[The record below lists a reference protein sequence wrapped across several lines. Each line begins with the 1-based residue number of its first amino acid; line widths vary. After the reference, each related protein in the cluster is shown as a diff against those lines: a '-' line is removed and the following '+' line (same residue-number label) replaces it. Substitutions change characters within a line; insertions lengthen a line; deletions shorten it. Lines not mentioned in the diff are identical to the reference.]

1 MNRRTGRI
9 TAVLSPHL
17 FLAPPDKVGHTRDA
31 ALVPRPGNV
40 RGGWYRGGM
49 GCYDLSTGE
58 VCKGLDR
65 LPGSPA
71 RDRIELAAA
80 LVGAVA
86 GVRAEAGGLEFPD
99 RTSEAWQQLE
109 KRLEA
114 LTRVS
119 ATLGSRIPRIR
130 DPRLA
135 LTIAHGLD
143 TLLCNITT
151 GYNALELAIGDGL
164 AALET
169 GRRAMDLKYSNVGDY
184 AREEL
189 GMNASTAYQP
199 SRSRPAGA
207 ARAPPTGHPPPTH

>member
-1 MNRRTGRI
+1 
-9 TAVLSPHL
+9 
-17 FLAPPDKVGHTRDA
+17 
-31 ALVPRPGNV
+31 
-40 RGGWYRGGM
+40 M

-86 GVRAEAGGLEFPD
+86 GVRAERGGLEFPN
-99 RTSEAWQQLE
+99 RTSEAWQRLE

-130 DPRLA
+130 DPRQA
-135 LTIAHGLD
+135 LTIARGLD
-143 TLLCNITT
+143 TLLCNITS
-151 GYNALELAIGDGL
+151 GYNDPRLAH
-164 AALET
+164 
-169 GRRAMDLKYSNVGDY
+169 SPH
-184 AREEL
+184 
-189 GMNASTAYQP
+189 S
-199 SRSRPAGA
+199 
-207 ARAPPTGHPPPTH
+207 

>member
-1 MNRRTGRI
+1 
-9 TAVLSPHL
+9 
-17 FLAPPDKVGHTRDA
+17 
-31 ALVPRPGNV
+31 
-40 RGGWYRGGM
+40 M

-58 VCKGLDR
+58 VCKGLDG
-65 LPGSPA
+65 LPASAA
-71 RDRIELAAA
+71 RDKIELAAA

-86 GVRAEAGGLEFPD
+86 GVRAERGSLEFPN

-130 DPRLA
+130 GPRLA
-135 LTIAHGLD
+135 LTIAQGLD
-143 TLLCNITT
+143 TLLCNITA
-151 GYNALELAIGDGL
+151 GYNALELVIGDGL

-189 GMNASTAYQP
+189 GMNASTAVKKARL
-199 SRSRPAGA
+199 SRRLRDRPLLREALR
-207 ARAPPTGHPPPTH
+207 RAEITPRKAEVIAPVAVGDQQAL

>member
-1 MNRRTGRI
+1 MKGRI
-9 TAVLSPHL
+9 SAVLSPHL
-17 FLAPPDKVGHTRDA
+17 FLAPPDKVGHARDA

-71 RDRIELAAA
+71 RDKIELAAA

-86 GVRAEAGGLEFPD
+86 GVRAERGGVEFTH
-99 RTSEAWQQLE
+99 RTSQAWQQLE

-135 LTIAHGLD
+135 LTIAQRLD
-143 TLLCNITT
+143 TLLCTIPA
-151 GYNALELAIGDGL
+151 GYNAPEPEIGDG
-164 AALET
+164 
-169 GRRAMDLKYSNVGDY
+169 
-184 AREEL
+184 
-189 GMNASTAYQP
+189 
-199 SRSRPAGA
+199 
-207 ARAPPTGHPPPTH
+207 H

>member
-1 MNRRTGRI
+1 MKGRI
-9 TAVLSPHL
+9 SAVLSPHL

-58 VCKGLDR
+58 FCKGLDR

-86 GVRAEAGGLEFPD
+86 GVRAEAGGLELPD

-114 LTRVS
+114 VTRAA
-119 ATLGSRIPRIR
+119 ATLGSRIPRLR

-135 LTIAHGLD
+135 LTPPRGLD
-143 TLLCNITT
+143 PPLWQITT
-151 GYNALELAIGDGL
+151 RYHP
-164 AALET
+164 
-169 GRRAMDLKYSNVGDY
+169 
-184 AREEL
+184 L
-189 GMNASTAYQP
+189 GP
-199 SRSRPAGA
+199 
-207 ARAPPTGHPPPTH
+207 

>member
-1 MNRRTGRI
+1 
-9 TAVLSPHL
+9 
-17 FLAPPDKVGHTRDA
+17 
-31 ALVPRPGNV
+31 
-40 RGGWYRGGM
+40 M

-86 GVRAEAGGLEFPD
+86 GVRAEAGGLELTD

-130 DPRLA
+130 DPRHA
-135 LTIAHGLD
+135 LTIARGLD
-143 TLLCNITT
+143 TLLCNITS

-189 GMNASTAYQP
+189 GMNASTAVKKARL
-199 SRSRPAGA
+199 SRKLRDRPLLREALR
-207 ARAPPTGHPPPTH
+207 RAEITPRKAEVIAPVAVGDQQAHWIT

>member
-1 MNRRTGRI
+1 
-9 TAVLSPHL
+9 
-17 FLAPPDKVGHTRDA
+17 
-31 ALVPRPGNV
+31 
-40 RGGWYRGGM
+40 M

-65 LPGSPA
+65 LPESPA

-99 RTSEAWQQLE
+99 RTSQAWQQLE

-143 TLLCNITT
+143 TLLCKWRWRSTSSPS
-151 GYNALELAIGDGL
+151 
-164 AALET
+164 
-169 GRRAMDLKYSNVGDY
+169 GR
-184 AREEL
+184 
-189 GMNASTAYQP
+189 P
-199 SRSRPAGA
+199 I
-207 ARAPPTGHPPPTH
+207 